1 MASLFQPRR
10 GSPSTNNGA
19 TATDL
24 PLLDSVSL
32 FTWEDAIDLYHGF
45 EWQESASSFFQLS
58 RTVNDEERKTQ
69 CLLNA
74 AIIYARMKKHRKAAN
89 VLEEISTTGDALAL
103 TLFLMGH
110 VKYAMGA
117 CADAEQCFR
126 IALDQLDGKNAKFS
140 DLDFVLKPSHINLD
154 LDAIKHAESNLVK
167 PARLSLPADGV
178 LKPVSRPSLQN
189 PSFKRNSQSFSK
201 RDGTVVIVHPESP
214 SSDVT
219 IRAGPPSP
227 GLPKTPIE
235 SVEYSSGDLKYH
247 NMETENVKKPDSSA
261 QKPVSS
267 LRSLST
273 MVRRISYRHP
283 SKATATSEVGAS
295 CTPPVPT
302 RTRPTHTARDAR
314 GIGQSVRELTNFIRH
329 LPANDEKDA
338 TALPSDAS
346 TLAVAD
352 ATASSAR
359 GSVSSSLP
367 GLTDHESLS
376 DKSTH
381 STIDSKAAS
390 IQSIEAAIHSG
401 SESPDADLAVP
412 FKNPIRR
419 VVAMERAHKLL
430 AEQSRV
436 ANAET
441 TPRTNH
447 AKISAAVRP
456 VTFIDEVMARPSMD
470 FTIDKNSFEA
480 PRKPP
485 PTPARSSV
493 RYSSPTSFP
502 TKSLPPVPPPTR
514 QLPAIPQGSPQL
526 PPRRRPMLTER
537 TLSTIGGSL
546 PSLPEQSEARQ
557 LRTGISP
564 QEQSLFETPIHHY
577 DAYPQRI

>member
-1 MASLFQPRR
+1 LSR
-10 GSPSTNNGA
+10 NNGA
-19 TATDL
+19 AATDL
-24 PLLDSVSL
+24 PLLDSVSI

-58 RTVNDEERKTQ
+58 RTVNDEECKTQ

-117 CADAEQCFR
+117 SKDAEQCFR
-126 IALDQLDGKNAKFS
+126 IALDQLEGKSAIFS

-154 LDAIKHAESNLVK
+154 LDAIRDSDSNLVK
-167 PARLSLPADGV
+167 SARLSLPADGV

-189 PSFKRNSQSFSK
+189 PSFKRNSQSFCK
-201 RDGTVVIVHPESP
+201 RDGTIVVVPPESP

-219 IRAGPPSP
+219 IKPGPPSP
-227 GLPKTPIE
+227 VLAPIPIE

-247 NMETENVKKPDSSA
+247 NMETENPKKPDSPA
-261 QKPVSS
+261 QKSLSS
-267 LRSLST
+267 FRSLST
-273 MVRRISYRHP
+273 LVRRISYRQP
-283 SKATATSEVGAS
+283 SKAALTSEDDA
-295 CTPPVPT
+295 TTIPAVPT
-302 RTRPTHTARDAR
+302 RPRPTHTARDAR

-329 LPANDEKDA
+329 LPSNDEA
-338 TALPSDAS
+338 NSTALPSVAS
-346 TLAVAD
+346 ALTVAD
-352 ATASSAR
+352 APATSAR

-390 IQSIEAAIHSG
+390 IQSIDAAIHSG

-419 VVAMERAHKLL
+419 VVAMERAHKLM

-436 ANAET
+436 ATVEP
-441 TPRTNH
+441 TPRTGH
-447 AKISAAVRP
+447 QRTQKATRP
-456 VTFIDEVMARPSMD
+456 VTFIDEVMTRPSME
-470 FTIDKNSFEA
+470 FKIAKNSFEA

-485 PTPARSSV
+485 PTPATSSV
-493 RYSSPTSFP
+493 RYSYPTSPP
-502 TKSLPPVPPPTR
+502 TKRLPPVPPPTR
-514 QLPAIPQGSPQL
+514 QLPAIPQHSPQL
-526 PPRRRPMLTER
+526 PQRRRPMLTER
-537 TLSTIGGSL
+537 TLSSIGGSL
-546 PSLPEQSEARQ
+546 PSLPEQNEVRQ
-557 LRTGISP
+557 LRAGISP
-564 QEQSLFETPIHHY
+564 REQSLFEKIIQHH